1 MPSDNETDLALLE
14 ELRQGRESALNELML
29 RWQRPLLSFAY
40 RYVQNEEDA
49 KDLVEELFV
58 RVYRNRD
65 RFKEGTKFSAWAF
78 TSLSNLCKNFDRWR
92 RRHPAFARDSLTD
105 DWTQAENHAHPL
117 AIGNDTS
124 QPDDRALAQERI
136 EAVKEAIAKL
146 PHDLRVTLLLYQYES
161 LSYKEIG
168 DVVGCSVKGVET
180 RLYRARK
187 ALRSIL
193 SSRLGPGGDLWFNE
207 ERAAR

>member
-1 MPSDNETDLALLE
+1 MPSDNDTDLALLE

-29 RWQRPLLSFAY
+29 RWQRPLLSFAF
-40 RYVQNEEDA
+40 RYVQSEEDA
-49 KDLVEELFV
+49 RDLVEELFV

-65 RFKEGTKFSAWAF
+65 RFKSGTKFSAWAF
-78 TSLSNLCKNFDRWR
+78 TSLSNLCKNFERWR

-105 DWTQAENHAHPL
+105 DWTLAETSAHPL
-117 AIGNDTS
+117 ALSEEIS
-124 QPDDRALAQERI
+124 RPDEEALRQERI
-136 EAVKEAIAKL
+136 DAVKEGILKL

-168 DVVGCSVKGVET
+168 EIVGCTVKGVET

-187 ALRSIL
+187 ALRTIL
-193 SSRLGPGGDLWFNE
+193 SSRLGPGGDLWVSE
-207 ERAAR
+207 ESASV

>member
-1 MPSDNETDLALLE
+1 MPSDNDTDLALLE

-29 RWQRPLLSFAY
+29 RWQRPFLSFAY

-49 KDLVEELFV
+49 RDLVEELFV

-65 RFKEGTKFSAWAF
+65 RFKAGTKFSAWAF
-78 TSLSNLCKNFDRWR
+78 TSLSNLCKNFERWR

-105 DWTQAENHAHPL
+105 DWTIAESAPHPL
-117 AIGNDTS
+117 ALGNDVVA
-124 QPDDRALAQERI
+124 PDEQALQQERI
-136 EAVKEAIAKL
+136 EAVKEAISKL
-146 PHDLRVTLLLYQYES
+146 PHDLRVTLLLYQYEA

-168 DVVGCSVKGVET
+168 EVVGCSVKGVET

-187 ALRSIL
+187 ALRTIL
-193 SSRLGPGGDLWFNE
+193 SSRLGPGGDLWLNE
-207 ERAAR
+207 ESASL